1 MPMSALIS
9 VIVPVYKVEP
19 YLHRCV
25 ESILKQ
31 TYTNLEIILVDDGSP
46 DKCGEICDEL
56 ASTDKRIQ
64 VIHQKNKGLSGAR
77 NSGLNIATG
86 EYIAFVDSDDC
97 LHPEMYKRLYE
108 DICLHNVK
116 LAFCQANMCHGEVIK
131 VTCNQPTVC
140 KEKNY
145 VMYRSLSESIW
156 WAAWT
161 KLYHRSLLENIR
173 FPEGR
178 TNEDYAVMMLIYDQ
192 CEQIAINFNR
202 LYNYC
207 IRENSICTSSL
218 NIHKFDQLISAEEVL
233 IYIKERHPE
242 FKKFAEAIL
251 MSSCLGLLHALHK
264 EDKKKDFTA
273 QEKEIYQLIQKYFST
288 AIWNNKI
295 LTKQRILLLAARIHP
310 TIYKRCITLY
320 EHIKNQKK

>member
-1 MPMSALIS
+1 MQPLIS
-9 VIVPVYKVEP
+9 VIVPVYKVEQ
-19 YLHRCV
+19 YINRCV
-25 ESILKQ
+25 DSILVQSYK
-31 TYTNLEIILVDDGSP
+31 NLEVILVDDGSP
-46 DKCGEICDEL
+46 DNCGKICDEY
-56 ASTDKRIQ
+56 AAKDRRVK
-64 VIHQKNKGLSGAR
+64 VIHQKNGGLSAAR
-77 NSGLNIATG
+77 NAGLNIARG
-86 EYIAFVDSDDC
+86 DYFAFVDSDDC
-97 LHPEMYKRLYE
+97 IHREMYERLYN
-108 DICLHNVK
+108 DIVRFNVK
-116 LAFCQANMCHGEVIK
+116 LAFCQPNMCHGEVIK

-161 KLYHRSLLENIR
+161 KLYHKSLIEYLH
-173 FPEGR
+173 FPEGM
-178 TNEDYAVMMLIYDQ
+178 TNEDYAIMIMLYDQ
-192 CEQIAINFNR
+192 CDKIAVNFNK

-218 NIHKFDQLISAEEVL
+218 NIRKFDQLVSAEEVL

-273 QEKEIYQLIQKYFST
+273 QEKKIYQLIQKYFST